1 MHKKAKITLSNS
13 NARLIQGNNT
23 VRFAKPTLSFRGVSL
38 SQNSN
43 TKVRK
48 GNQQEGSPIGRALR
62 EQVQS
67 ALLQNKGL
75 NSDQLRIN
83 MVHRLK
89 VVNGIT
95 DDRVLKAL
103 MQIKRHHFM
112 DQGTAVRAYEDEAL
126 PIGFGQTISMPSVVA
141 RMISLLIEQRTAKK
155 VLEIGTGCGYQ
166 AAVLACIFQEVY
178 SIERIEGLYHL
189 AKQNI
194 AKMIGLPPIHSILGD
209 GMQGLP
215 THAPFDAIII
225 AAAGLKIPQALLSQL
240 AIGGRL
246 IAPEGTSQQRLVL
259 IERKGQQDW
268 VRTELEE
275 TRFVPLLAGVQR

>member
-13 NARLIQGNNT
+13 NARLIQGSNT
-23 VRFAKPTLSFRGVSL
+23 VRFAKPTLSSRGVSL